1 MPTNIQEEG
10 PQLPEG
16 AIRVR
21 FSVDDSIKEVY
32 AYPGMPRDGNPNIP
46 TLYELMTDDLDLWAS
61 SSESEDEVGDGWST
75 FISKRKKYKNKRYVS
90 PTSPK
95 THSQR
100 PQKGIGPS
108 KQVLP

>member
-1 MPTNIQEEG
+1 
-10 PQLPEG
+10 
-16 AIRVR
+16 
-21 FSVDDSIKEVY
+21 
-32 AYPGMPRDGNPNIP
+32 MPRDGNLNIP
-46 TLYELMTDDLDLWAS
+46 TLYELMADDLDLWAS

-100 PQKGIGPS
+100 PQKGTGPS
-108 KQVLP
+108 KQFLRKDSVTKEGTENGWTLVTPITKESGTRPVEKEKEP